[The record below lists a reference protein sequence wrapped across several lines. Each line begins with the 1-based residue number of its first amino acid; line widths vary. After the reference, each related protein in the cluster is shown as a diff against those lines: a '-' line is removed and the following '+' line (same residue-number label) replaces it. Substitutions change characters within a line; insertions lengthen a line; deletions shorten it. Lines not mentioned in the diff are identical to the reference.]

1 MKINI
6 IGGGLAGSEAALTL
20 SKKKIHCNLYEIKPE
35 GNNGIHKSENFGEL
49 VCSNSLKSFALSNA
63 SGLLKNEGKLLDSN
77 LLRIAEGTKVPA
89 GKALAVNREE
99 FSKMITEEIEK
110 SEYINIYRKEITQ
123 IDLNS
128 DDIWLIATG
137 PLTSPKFECWLMKVF
152 GNDLFFFDAVS
163 PIILRDSIDMS
174 KAFVADRYE
183 KGTGDYLNCPMNEDE
198 YSIFYKQL
206 VEAELAPIENFSD
219 KALFE
224 RCQPVEEIAKRGF
237 DALRFGPM
245 KPVGLKDDSGN
256 SFFAI
261 VQLRKEDKEG
271 NLYSPVGFQTRLKW
285 KEQKKVF
292 SLIPA
297 LNNAEF
303 VRYGVMHRNT
313 YLNAPEIMNKYMQ
326 SKKYKNVFFAGQISG
341 LEGYVE
347 AIVSGKI
354 SALNIERISTGKK
367 LLSFPDDTMIGALI
381 NHITTNARI
390 PLSPVYSNYGLL
402 SPVKGI
408 KRKKE
413 RNIAKAERAL
423 KVFKKFLT
431 TEFY

>member
-35 GNNGIHKSENFGEL
+35 GNNDIHKSENFGEL
-49 VCSNSLKSFALSNA
+49 VCSNSLKSFELSNA
-63 SGLLKNEGKLLDSN
+63 SGLLKEEAKLLDSN
-77 LLRIAEGTKVPA
+77 LLRIAEETRVPA
-89 GKALAVNREE
+89 GKALAVNRKT

-110 SEYINIYRKEITQ
+110 SEYIKIYRKEITQ
-123 IDLNS
+123 IDLNN

-137 PLTSPKFECWLMKVF
+137 PLTSPKFESWLKTIF
-152 GNDLFFFDAVS
+152 GSDLFFFDAVS
-163 PIILRDSIDMS
+163 PIILKDSIDMS

-198 YSIFYKQL
+198 YNIFYKQL
-206 VEAELAPIENFSD
+206 VNAELAPVENFSD

-224 RCQPVEEIAKRGF
+224 RCQPVEEIAKSGL

-245 KPVGLKDDSGN
+245 KPVGLKDDFGN
-256 SFFAI
+256 SFFAV

-292 SLIPA
+292 RLIPA
-297 LNNAEF
+297 LKNAEF

-313 YLNAPEIMNKYMQ
+313 YLNAPEIMNKHLQ
-326 SKKYKNVFFAGQISG
+326 SKEYKNIFFAGQISG

-347 AIVSGKI
+347 AIVSGKVA
-354 SALNIERISTGKK
+354 ALNIEHVMLKK
-367 LLSFPDDTMIGALI
+367 EPFTFPDDTMIGGLI

-390 PLSPVYSNYGLL
+390 PLSPVYANYGLL
-402 SPVKGI
+402 SPIKGI

-423 KVFKKFLT
+423 KIFKKFLT